1 MSEPAFLLCL
11 HASEDRFGA
20 AEHANILKQF
30 RNEDNL
36 Q

>member
-1 MSEPAFLLCL
+1 MSPVFLLCL
-11 HASEDRFGA
+11 YASEDMFGA